1 MALLTEDYI
10 EAREL
15 SADIARAVGS
25 PRFYIERR
33 AEIDRSLAL
42 FAGAPLVERAL
53 RLAEGYG
60 DCLGHGQVHTRK
72 VAIDTGALVLIERA
86 GDPDLPRLVLLA
98 HLAGL
103 LHDIRR
109 SEKDHA
115 RRGAEEAA
123 RILEA
128 FPLSP
133 GEGRAIS
140 QAIGNHEAFQAYA
153 TLNDPRAELL
163 SNALYDADKFRW
175 GPDNFTETVWAMVVP
190 RRIPLPV
197 LLAHFLPGLE
207 GIRKIRETF
216 RTSTGR
222 QYGPDFIDRGLEI
235 GLRLHEALMQ
245 KFGDAAGGA
254 RKPAGPEEKKA

>member
-1 MALLTEDYI
+1 MLTEDYV

-15 SADIARAVGS
+15 SANIARAVGL
-25 PRFYIERR
+25 PRFCIERQ

-42 FAGAPLVERAL
+42 FAGAPLVEKAL
-53 RLAEGYG
+53 RLAAGYG

-140 QAIGNHEAFQAYA
+140 QAIGNHEAFQAYE
-153 TLNDPRAELL
+153 TLDDPQAELL

-175 GPDNFTETVWAMVVP
+175 GPDNFTKPCGPWWS
-190 RRIPLPV
+190 RRSLAG
-197 LLAHFLPGLE
+197 LLAHFPPGWRASAKSGDLPPHQPAVRAG
-207 GIRKIRETF
+207 F
-216 RTSTGR
+216 RRS
-222 QYGPDFIDRGLEI
+222 GPRDRDEE
-235 GLRLHEALMQ
+235 HEALMEP
-245 KFGDAAGGA
+245 GDAPGG
-254 RKPAGPEEKKA
+254 